1 MLSSELNRGNHR
13 LAADDGNPYWISF
26 SDIMAGILVIF
37 ILAVVF
43 LILQLSQQRD
53 QIEGEIQRL
62 KTTNQLRAVML
73 EEIREELEARGI
85 RVLISEDKTIL
96 RIPEDLLAFETLEYE
111 IPRDRRE
118 VVADIGEVILAVI
131 TKNERFRHV
140 DTIFIEGHTDSR
152 RADRFMSGL
161 GNWGLST
168 ARAISVWKYWSEEL
182 AYGEAMLALRNQRG
196 EPMFSV
202 SGYGDTRRIEIDDST
217 PETQRANR
225 RIDVRF
231 SMRAP
236 LVEDLEA
243 IQQNAQ

>member
-1 MLSSELNRGNHR
+1 MPYANLRRGYR
-13 LAADDGNPYWISF
+13 APADDGNPYWISF

-43 LILQLSQQRD
+43 LILQLSQRQEKIDRA
-53 QIEGEIQRL
+53 INEIQSI
-62 KTTNQLRAVML
+62 NQIRETML
-73 EEIREELEARGI
+73 FEIKEELERRGI

-96 RIPEDLLAFETLEYE
+96 RIPEDLLAFETLAYE
-111 IPRDRRE
+111 IPDDKKAT
-118 VVADIGEVILAVI
+118 VAEIGEVILAAV
-131 TKNERFRHV
+131 TKDERFKHV

-152 RADRFMSGL
+152 RAARFMSGL

-182 AYGEAMLALRNQRG
+182 PYGTALRALRNKRD

-202 SGYGDTRRIEIDDST
+202 SGYGDTRRIEPEDDT
-217 PETQRANR
+217 ADKQRANR

-231 SMRAP
+231 SMRTP
-236 LVEDLEA
+236 VIEDFES
-243 IQQNAQ
+243 IRKQF